1 MGESENRSHLEKT
14 LEPFYQRAS
23 ESEDRLSKLE
33 AALTNKKAAKT
44 EEHLKLI
51 SELQSKLEEANA
63 ELVSERAKA
72 QKLAE
77 ENAKLQYRITHLV
90 KAAKGADLKLEQM
103 EQVLAGK
110 LDALKLED
118 SKILS

>member
-1 MGESENRSHLEKT
+1 MGHCQAQEALARK
-14 LEPFYQRAS
+14 RAS

-33 AALTNKKAAKT
+33 AALTNKKAAKN